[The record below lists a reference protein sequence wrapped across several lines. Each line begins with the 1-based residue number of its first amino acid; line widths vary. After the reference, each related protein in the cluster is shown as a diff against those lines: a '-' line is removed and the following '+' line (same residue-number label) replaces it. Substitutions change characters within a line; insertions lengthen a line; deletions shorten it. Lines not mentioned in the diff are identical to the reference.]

1 MRPLAAIR
9 TYKQVSRA
17 SVAKALGLS
26 VAKVEY
32 FEDHAPLTT
41 LEYLINLKRTLGVSW
56 STVGGILEEAAA
68 PSLVPPT
75 PLRGRGRPRKN
86 SSPMTP
92 PPLSTKRQHLGETEN
107 AARTPPLTS
116 SSKVKRTKQPTRAES
131 VPSLQP
137 QGNPPFQ
144 NLKHHRATPDSP
156 QPKRPR
162 GRPRKQPA
170 PTSLSAL
177 LGLK

>member
-9 TYKQVSRA
+9 THKQVSRA

-32 FEDHAPLTT
+32 FEEHAPLTT
-41 LEYLINLKRTLGVSW
+41 LEYLVNLKRTLGVSW

-86 SSPMTP
+86 SSPMASTS
-92 PPLSTKRQHLGETEN
+92 LSTEPKLLGERDN
-107 AARTPPLTS
+107 SGRTALSPS
-116 SSKVKRTKQPTRAES
+116 SLKAKQTKQPTRTET
-131 VPSLQP
+131 VPSLQN
-137 QGNPPFQ
+137 QGHPPFQ
-144 NLKHHRATPDSP
+144 SLHHPGAPDSLKT
-156 QPKRPR
+156 KRPR